1 MGSKSLKTSAALNEL
16 RQGREACR
24 RCAWGDA
31 YRSLSLSDQAAPL
44 GTEDLSLL
52 ATAAYLTGR
61 EDHFCRLLDRAH
73 RSHLD
78 CGDRPQAA
86 RCAIWSGMS
95 FLMRGEVGQANAW
108 FARAD
113 RIIGG
118 LDCAEQGWRLTPE
131 AELALGDGRLDA
143 AEAAAE
149 RAEEIGQR
157 YADVDLVAIAR
168 HLLGRV
174 RLRQGNLQAGLALL
188 DETMLEAVG
197 GVLSPIVTGL
207 MYCSL
212 IEACQGVFALSR
224 AREWTAALSQWCD
237 QQKEMVAFQGSC
249 LVRRTE
255 IMRLQGAWLEALAEI
270 SRACERT
277 DRPPSSAAFYH
288 KAEMHRLRGEVEEA
302 ESAYRSAS
310 RSGREPQ
317 PGLALLRLS
326 QGRTAAASAAI
337 RRVVE
342 AAADPL
348 ELARVLPAHVEIML
362 ATGDIEQARSASG
375 KLEEI
380 AQEFETE
387 VLEAMAAQARGAVAL
402 AEGDSRSAL
411 VSLRHAFEV
420 WQEIEAPYE
429 AARVRV
435 LIGQTCRSLGDEE
448 AATLEAA
455 AAREVFETLGAV
467 PDLVCLDAPYVAR
480 AGANTSVGPRAGA
493 APPLR
498 ERGLTRRELQIL
510 RLIASG
516 KTNKSIATELFL
528 SERTIDRHVSNILCK
543 LEVPSRAA
551 ATAYA
556 YEHKLLQ

>member
-1 MGSKSLKTSAALNEL
+1 
-16 RQGREACR
+16 
-24 RCAWGDA
+24 
-31 YRSLSLSDQAAPL
+31 
-44 GTEDLSLL
+44 
-52 ATAAYLTGR
+52 
-61 EDHFCRLLDRAH
+61 
-73 RSHLD
+73 
-78 CGDRPQAA
+78 
-86 RCAIWSGMS
+86 
-95 FLMRGEVGQANAW
+95 
-108 FARAD
+108 
-113 RIIGG
+113 
-118 LDCAEQGWRLTPE
+118 
-131 AELALGDGRLDA
+131 
-143 AEAAAE
+143 
-149 RAEEIGQR
+149 
-157 YADVDLVAIAR
+157 
-168 HLLGRV
+168 
-174 RLRQGNLQAGLALL
+174 
-188 DETMLEAVG
+188 
-197 GVLSPIVTGL
+197 

-224 AREWTAALSQWCD
+224 AKEWTAALSRWCD
-237 QQKEMVAFQGSC
+237 QQKDMVAFQGSC

-255 IMRLQGAWLEALAEI
+255 IMRLEGAWLEALTEI

-277 DRPPSSAAFYH
+277 DRPPPSAAFYH

-337 RRVVE
+337 RRIVG
-342 AAADPL
+342 ATADPL

-380 AQEFETE
+380 AQKFDTE
-387 VLEAMAAQARGAVAL
+387 VLQAMAAQARGAVAL

-411 VSLRHAFEV
+411 ASLHHAFEM
-420 WQEIEAPYE
+420 WQETEAPYE

-435 LIGQTCRSLGDEE
+435 LIGLACRSLGDEE
-448 AATLEAA
+448 AVALEIA
-455 AAREVFETLGAV
+455 AAREVFETLGAI
-467 PDLVCLDAPYVAR
+467 PDLARLATLDDAR
-480 AGANTSVGPRAGA
+480 TGLGAAERGADANTYAGSRAET

-516 KTNKSIATELFL
+516 KTNKSIASELFL